1 MLHRRQGT
9 QQQRA
14 PSKSFRDPSSSIMF
28 HHDVIHEHRVS
39 SLGSAESQDVLLVAQ
54 HIFDTEK
61 FIIKHFTNH
70 DIAADFINMLVDKDS
85 L

>member
-1 MLHRRQGT
+1 MKI
-9 QQQRA
+9 
-14 PSKSFRDPSSSIMF
+14 SVFKKK
-28 HHDVIHEHRVS
+28 
-39 SLGSAESQDVLLVAQ
+39 DVLLVAQ